1 MKCLFASQFKTQYA
15 KRVVTVKFTV
25 NESVF
30 SMTNGSD
37 ELKREEMIPVLGT
50 VNGINAL
57 GLVVFSMCFGLIIG
71 SMKEQGRPLRDF
83 FDCLNEVIMRLVAII
98 MW

>member
-1 MKCLFASQFKTQYA
+1 M
-15 KRVVTVKFTV
+15 VTVKILVNNTLFSLN
-25 NESVF
+25 NESQ
-30 SMTNGSD
+30 
-37 ELKREEMIPVLGT
+37 ELKREELIPVLGT

-71 SMKEQGRPLRDF
+71 NMKEQGQPLRDF
-83 FDCLNEVIMRLVAII
+83 FDCLNEAIMRLVAII